1 MENIVIEFKNFSYQY
16 PSAEALNLN
25 NISFTI
31 QKGEFIGIIGKN
43 GSGKTTLLNAIRG
56 FVPHFFKGRSS
67 GTALVAG
74 RDIATPAEAKEIAP
88 KVGFVFQNPFNQLS
102 GIEKTVYH
110 EIAFGLENAGI
121 APALMRQKI
130 DQVLE
135 ELDLTAIK
143 DKNPFALS
151 GGQLQKVALASV
163 LVMDPAILLIDEP
176 SSQLDPQARTEI
188 FQIFQSLKKAG
199 KTLIVIDHDLE
210 KLSQLATRL
219 FVLEDGCL
227 AAAGTPEEI
236 LRTDIA
242 EKYGFSLP
250 QRIELA
256 DFLQSHFPL
265 DSLSAEPAEIA
276 NVLDLILKE
285 R

>member
-25 NISFTI
+25 DLSFTI

-56 FVPHFFKGRSS
+56 FVPHFFKGKSS
-67 GTALVAG
+67 GTALVTG
-74 RDIATPAEAKEIAP
+74 RNIATPAEANEIAP
-88 KVGFVFQNPFNQLS
+88 KIGFVFQNPFNQLS

-121 APALMRQKI
+121 APAFMRQKI
-130 DQVLE
+130 DQILE

-176 SSQLDPQARTEI
+176 SSQLDPQARAEI
-188 FQIFQSLKKAG
+188 FQIFQRLKKTG

-236 LRTDIA
+236 LRTNIA

-256 DFLQSHFPL
+256 DFLQKHFPL
-265 DSLSAEPAEIA
+265 DSLSAEIA
-276 NVLDLILKE
+276 NVLDDS
-285 R
+285 